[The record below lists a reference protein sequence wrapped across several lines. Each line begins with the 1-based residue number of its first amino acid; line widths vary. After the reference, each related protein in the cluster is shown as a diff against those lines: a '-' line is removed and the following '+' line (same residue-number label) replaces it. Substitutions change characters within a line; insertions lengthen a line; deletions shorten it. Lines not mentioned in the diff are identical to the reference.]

1 MDDLMQRWR
10 QMQGTHPLA
19 ERAGQMAQQQPGGSQ
34 ITQDL
39 MNRLGQ
45 FTGQFQPNQLLQQ
58 AQRRVQQ
65 GIQEPGVWSAAQQ
78 LIMQRLAPG
87 YQAFSPQESDALFQR
102 MQQRI
107 AEEFDR
113 QRQATAEDLNRR
125 GLYRTGLYDYHMGE
139 LGRQQAEAIQRAAT
153 DVYLAG
159 QEATRQAQAQAL
171 SAALGLGGQQAS
183 LAQQNLANL
192 LGLGQYLQGQ
202 QLQAALLPFE
212 LGSMVRNMA
221 ADDWRTQFQQLLAA
235 ANLQHQLAQW
245 PFQAGLSLYQALEPA
260 EARAAE
266 ERRAQ
271 RQATGDLLGSIFSI
285 LPFFLL

>member
-1 MDDLMQRWR
+1 
-10 QMQGTHPLA
+10 
-19 ERAGQMAQQQPGGSQ
+19 
-34 ITQDL
+34 
-39 MNRLGQ
+39 
-45 FTGQFQPNQLLQQ
+45 
-58 AQRRVQQ
+58 RVRK
-65 GIQEPGVWSAAQQ
+65 GIHEPGVWSAAHEVV
-78 LIMQRLAPG
+78 MQALPPG
-87 YQAFSPQESDALFQR
+87 YQAARPRRSDALIQGMQR
-102 MQQRI
+102 RVAQ
-107 AEEFDR
+107 EFGR
-113 QRQATAEDLNRR
+113 QGQATAGDLKHR
-125 GLYRTGLYDYHMGE
+125 GLYGTGLYDYHMGE

-260 EARAAE
+260 EARA
-266 ERRAQ
+266 
-271 RQATGDLLGSIFSI
+271 
-285 LPFFLL
+285 